1 MKKLSNLSR
10 RLTWLLMLLFY
21 AYSSCSATENLR
33 PIAATIQ
40 KDNISSQL
48 RQKLAS
54 NANTPM
60 LYYPQTVKRFYS
72 LNNFQP
78 VWVKPQGGMGQA
90 WQAMLMLDC
99 VLQFGLSHDD
109 YHPKQLLYPKL
120 HEILDTPCKISAGEQ
135 ADFEILLTDAVI
147 TLINHLHYGKLNPYF
162 PQTRIDGGNIN
173 GFGTESTL
181 LNALQ
186 QKDLMSAIAAVQPK
200 SKIYADLQYHTH
212 LLTGLYQ
219 DDCYE
224 IPEADIRKMAIN
236 MERIRWENIDDDT
249 YVQVNIPSYT
259 VQYFNADSCYTFK
272 AVVGKPSSPTPT
284 LNSEITYFTTAPDV
298 KVQQKIFRDEILP
311 KALANITYLEN
322 NNYAIYDN
330 SGRYIKENAEVLA
343 QIAKNPNRFFA
354 RHASGCDNTLGNLVF
369 HFSNVFQIDIHDTP
383 KQALFGRTERDLSR
397 GCVYMADAGR
407 LGSLLLENDDSWD
420 KINTLHNAMLKYQR
434 NTFVL
439 KTKVPLKIAYLTC
452 EVRGGV
458 LINYNDIY
466 DLDGSLEM
474 ALYNVGQPITM
485 RK

>member
-1 MKKLSNLSR
+1 MKKLLIISR
-10 RLTWLLMLLFY
+10 RLTGLLMLLFY
-21 AYSSCSATENLR
+21 AYPGCSATVDHTQN
-33 PIAATIQ
+33 AAAIQ
-40 KDNISSQL
+40 KDSISNQL

-54 NANTPM
+54 NANTPV
-60 LYYPQTVKRFYS
+60 LYFPQTVKRFYS

-120 HEILDTPCKISAGEQ
+120 HEILDTPGKVSAGEQ

-147 TLINHLHYGKLNPYF
+147 TLVNHLHYGKLNPYF
-162 PQTRIDGGNIN
+162 PQKRIDDGNIN

-212 LLTGLYQ
+212 LLNGLYQ

-259 VQYFNADSCYTFK
+259 VQYFKADSCYTFK
-272 AVVGKPSSPTPT
+272 AVVGKSTSPTPT
-284 LNSEITYFTTAPDV
+284 LNSEISYFTTAPDV
-298 KVQQKIFRDEILP
+298 KVQQKIFRNEILP
-311 KALANITYLEN
+311 KAQANITYLEN

-330 SGRYIKENAEVLA
+330 SGKYIKETPEILA
-343 QIAKNPNRFFA
+343 QIAKNPNRFFV
-354 RHASGCDNTLGNLVF
+354 RHASGCDNTLGDLVF
-369 HFSNVFQIDIHDTP
+369 HFSNVFQIDMHDTP
-383 KQALFGRTERDLSR
+383 KKALFDKADRDLSR
-397 GCVYMADAGR
+397 GCIYIADAER
-407 LGSLLLENDDSWD
+407 LGSLLLQSDDSWD

-439 KTKVPLKIAYLTC
+439 KIKVPLKITYLTC
-452 EVRGGV
+452 EVHGGI
-458 LINYNDIY
+458 LINYNDVY